1 MFEMKLDI
9 YETVLFESKNGEIVP
24 KHPKIKKVVYGLI
37 NMMGKSN
44 TFMESDI
51 LVEAATRS
59 WEALH
64 TFELQDNGS
73 WVDVLNGKDAHN
85 LNRLVKA
92 ISLKLEHELPMVI
105 NPDTRR
111 MYDPETGGTMY
122 VTVDFDSIDA
132 PVFDNEGIKQ
142 IGIVG
147 DEVSESFFAPKEYE
161 YIENPFLSWFKGNR
175 HNFLTDRQN
184 EFIDSLMVETAK
196 DTNYVE
202 DCDFRELTGT
212 DRTNFKHLRD
222 RIYARTM
229 KNWQL
234 DGTTRREAYLLG
246 EVAKWSEFINIA
258 ESDEDLTCQ
267 NEKLSKWIIGK
278 LEADITDFEKEQK
291 NNGKEYEKVLGKSVS
306 PIDLAYDVLAEDE
319 DATKLFVKFL
329 KGEIDSLDSHVL
341 HKIYSAVESHIAVLK
356 QSLEEYEPSVPLMP
370 NLDKKRDNAERKRKY
385 REFTDVQPCKVF
397 NRGGELIMV
406 IDDKEAEGYK
416 LKKLDAY
423 GSLQKVE

>member
-1 MFEMKLDI
+1 MFEMKLEL
-9 YETVLFESKNGEIVP
+9 YETVLFENKNGVLVP
-24 KHPKIKKVVYGLI
+24 KHPKIKKLVFGLI

-44 TFMESDI
+44 TFMGSDI
-51 LVEAATRS
+51 LGEAATRS

-64 TFELQDNGS
+64 TFELQENGS
-73 WVDVLNGKDAHN
+73 WADVLTGKGKHN

-92 ISLKLEHELPMVI
+92 INLKLEHELPMVM
-105 NPDTRR
+105 NPNTKR
-111 MYDPETGGTMY
+111 MYDPETRSTMY

-132 PVFDNEGIKQ
+132 PVFDSEGIKQ
-142 IGIVG
+142 LGVVG
-147 DEVSESFFAPKEYE
+147 DEVSESFFAPKDYE
-161 YIENPFLSWFKGNR
+161 YIDNPFLSWWRANR
-175 HNFLTDRQN
+175 YDFLTKRQN
-184 EFIDSLMVETAK
+184 EFVDSLMV
-196 DTNYVE
+196 DTFKESDYVE
-202 DCDFRELTGT
+202 ECDFRELTGI
-212 DRTNFKHLRD
+212 DRTNFKHMKD

-258 ESDEDLTCQ
+258 ESDEGLTCQ

-278 LEADITDFEKEQK
+278 LDADITDFEKEQK
-291 NNGKEYEKVLGKSVS
+291 INGKEHEKELGKSVS
-306 PIDLAYDVLAEDE
+306 PIDLAYDVLADDV

-329 KGEIDSLDSHVL
+329 KGEVGSLDGRIL
-341 HKIYSAVESHIAVLK
+341 YKIHSAVESHITALK
-356 QSLEEYEPSVPLMP
+356 RALEEYEPSVPLML

-385 REFTDVQPCKVF
+385 TEFTTVQPCKVF
-397 NRGGELIMV
+397 NRDGELIMV

-423 GSLQKVE
+423 GSLQKAE